1 MNLKLV
7 QILLLGC
14 LLLECDFAFSQ
25 DTNSITVR
33 GDAIHTTDNIFI
45 SNVKHIDTIYCISNP
60 KVRAKDVRRKIFA
73 NQACFWFETDSLYK
87 PKQFEETEFAKN
99 FLDPHSFFLLAST
112 VFIRKIILPEIKD
125 TALYHRIDKSYCA
138 EWDCFVTSKTIHKGW
153 NYKYGAY
160 TYNTNTYLAVFIKT
174 ELFNVEYNKIFNPP
188 KYLFPEESKDN
199 DIYIQLMIP
208 LIEE

>member
-87 PKQFEETEFAKN
+87 PKQFEETVEQMKASAQYAN
-99 FLDPHSFFLLAST
+99 YSDAEIRALL
-112 VFIRKIILPEIKD
+112 
-125 TALYHRIDKSYCA
+125 
-138 EWDCFVTSKTIHKGW
+138 
-153 NYKYGAY
+153 
-160 TYNTNTYLAVFIKT
+160 TNQYAT
-174 ELFNVEYNKIFNPP
+174 
-188 KYLFPEESKDN
+188 
-199 DIYIQLMIP
+199 
-208 LIEE
+208 

>member
-60 KVRAKDVRRKIFA
+60 KYEPKTCVGRSLPIKHAFGLKQILYINQNNLKKQNSQRIF
-73 NQACFWFETDSLYK
+73 
-87 PKQFEETEFAKN
+87 
-99 FLDPHSFFLLAST
+99 
-112 VFIRKIILPEIKD
+112 
-125 TALYHRIDKSYCA
+125 
-138 EWDCFVTSKTIHKGW
+138 
-153 NYKYGAY
+153 
-160 TYNTNTYLAVFIKT
+160 
-174 ELFNVEYNKIFNPP
+174 
-188 KYLFPEESKDN
+188 
-199 DIYIQLMIP
+199 
-208 LIEE
+208 